1 MPMSQIF
8 KSRLNRSLVAVTFVA
23 ALAFMSKAAGAAEA
37 TAQMAAAREACIAD
51 ASKQSENLFKLIN
64 ARKAAGENEKAA
76 RLQERYDE
84 VMRNVAAS
92 CKKIVEDEM
101 VIARNAEKGKEL
113 DAKGKELDVAIEK
126 ERAKG
131 KELDKLKKEGDEI
144 GKELRAGTKLV
155 EDYANGKATREQYQ
169 EHMIQFPQFLVR
181 VHAYIAHSRRVQTDK
196 EGLRVID
203 SFEKAIQSLESRVSS
218 MNTVNAGQKK

>member
-1 MPMSQIF
+1 MSQIF

>member
-1 MPMSQIF
+1 MSQIF

-101 VIARNAEKGKEL
+101 VIARNAE
-113 DAKGKELDVAIEK
+113 KGKELDVAIEK

>member
-1 MPMSQIF
+1 MD
-8 KSRLNRSLVAVTFVA
+8 VA
-23 ALAFMSKAAGAAEA
+23 
-37 TAQMAAAREACIAD
+37 I
-51 ASKQSENLFKLIN
+51 
-64 ARKAAGENEKAA
+64 EK
-76 RLQERYDE
+76 ER
-84 VMRNVAAS
+84 
-92 CKKIVEDEM
+92 
-101 VIARNAEKGKEL
+101 
-113 DAKGKELDVAIEK
+113 AKGKELDVAIEK

>member
-8 KSRLNRSLVAVTFVA
+8 ESRLNRSLVAATLVA
-23 ALAFMSKAAGAAEA
+23 ALAFMGTAAGAAEA
-37 TAQMAAAREACIAD
+37 TAQMAAAREACTAD
-51 ASKQSENLFKLIN
+51 ASKQSESLFKLIN
-64 ARKAAGENEKAA
+64 ARKTTGENEKAA

-101 VIARNAEKGKEL
+101 VIASNAAKGKEL
-113 DAKGKELDVAIEK
+113 DAAIEK

-131 KELDKLKKEGDEI
+131 KELDKLKKEGENI
-144 GKELRAGTKLV
+144 IKTLRAGTKLV
-155 EDYANGKATREQYQ
+155 EDYASGKATREQYQ
-169 EHMIQFPQFLVR
+169 IHISQFPQFLVR
-181 VHAYIAHSRRVQTDK
+181 ARTYIANSRLIHTDK
-196 EGLRVID
+196 EGLLATD
-203 SFEKAIQSLESRVSS
+203 EFEKNIRQLESRVSS

>member
-1 MPMSQIF
+1 MSQIF
-8 KSRLNRSLVAVTFVA
+8 KSRLNRPLVAVTFVA